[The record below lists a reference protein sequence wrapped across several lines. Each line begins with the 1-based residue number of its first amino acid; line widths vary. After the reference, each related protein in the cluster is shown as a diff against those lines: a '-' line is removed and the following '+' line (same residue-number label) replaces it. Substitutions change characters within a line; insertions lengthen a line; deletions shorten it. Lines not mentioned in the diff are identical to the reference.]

1 MDLNASCEL
10 MKVSFCAQ
18 DGLSPFPNA
27 GRAFAVP
34 VPISR
39 TSNFH
44 VFCTDPDQF
53 WGLIC
58 AIFKEIKDVGD
69 RIGISLSL
77 WQLINCCIRGM
88 GVWTVQGTIDSP
100 SLKEEV
106 CRAGT
111 GGGRPRTKAASRSEF
126 GIQSEKVLTFN
137 YSVSKWQLQI
147 QQQKKVLAS
156 PASYLKKLEI
166 NC

>member
-1 MDLNASCEL
+1 MPVVNLWR
-10 MKVSFCAQ
+10 FPCAQ

-27 GRAFAVP
+27 GRAFAVSVP
-34 VPISR
+34 VSR
-39 TSNFH
+39 TSNFQ
-44 VFCTDPDQF
+44 VFFTYPDQF

-58 AIFKEIKDVGD
+58 AFFRETKDVED
-69 RIGISLSL
+69 RTGISLKL

-106 CRAGT
+106 CRTGT
-111 GGGRPRTKAASRSEF
+111 GGGRPRTKAGHWLPGVSL
-126 GIQSEKVLTFN
+126 G
-137 YSVSKWQLQI
+137 YSLRRCWHSITVWVNDNFK
-147 QQQKKVLAS
+147 QQEKVLAS
-156 PASYLKKLEI
+156 PASYLQKLEI